1 MVRINIT
8 TFDFITV
15 KFNLGNSNEYGKLM
29 NINEPLLF
37 QTPTLVIESV
47 VIETNLNGLEKWY
60 IIVKLRNTKAC
71 ETFSTKIKELEKCL
85 KRTQRLQINELIQS
99 DQTFKLKVPFKNGNP
114 QIKIYDT
121 NNQLF
126 NYFHLKSGMEIKAM
140 VEFSKIWIN
149 SIINYNL
156 TISEIKVI

>member
-1 MVRINIT
+1 MARINIT
-8 TFDFITV
+8 TFDFSTI
-15 KFNLGNSNEYGKLM
+15 KFNLGNSNAYGKLM

-71 ETFSTKIKELEKCL
+71 KTFNTKIQELETYL
-85 KRTQRLQINELIQS
+85 KKTKRLEINELIGNG
-99 DQTFKLKVPFKNGNP
+99 QTFKLKVPFKNGNP

-121 NNQLF
+121 NDRLF
-126 NYFHLKSGMEIKAM
+126 NYYHLKAGMEIKAM

-149 SIINYNL
+149 TIINYNL